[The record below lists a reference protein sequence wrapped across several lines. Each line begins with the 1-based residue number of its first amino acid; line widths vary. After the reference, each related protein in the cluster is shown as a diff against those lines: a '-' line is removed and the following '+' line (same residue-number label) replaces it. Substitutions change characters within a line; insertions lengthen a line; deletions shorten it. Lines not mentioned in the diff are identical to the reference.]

1 MLEFILANLKS
12 IGTGLAVLLGI
23 GLIKKNQ
30 TLKQELADQ
39 DKIITI
45 QDKVIDA
52 KKKDDVVTGNDVI
65 NSMLNNKD

>member
-12 IGTGLAVLLGI
+12 IGTGLAVLFGI

-30 TLKQELADQ
+30 SLKQELADQ

-65 NSMLNNKD
+65 NGMLNNKE